1 MRKINWLLALAA
13 VAMLAVG
20 CGSDTTTTT
29 TTTNDTSTA
38 KDTTTTTD
46 TMNMGDG
53 TMADM
58 KMGDSTMADT
68 MMADTATMTA
78 DKGCL
83 GASDMAYVE
92 ELSKDQAKAEAF
104 TNDTKSCTLGS
115 CISKTTDAEGSACVG
130 KCLVETKGHKLTVG
144 CATCY
149 GIRAFCTLNNCV
161 KNPAEAGSGCA
172 TNASGQAC
180 IDCQNKYKCVQ
191 AGEDCKAG
199 K

>member
-20 CGSDTTTTT
+20 CGSEETKTTTTT
-29 TTTNDTSTA
+29 DTSTT

-53 TMADM
+53 MMADM
-58 KMGDSTMADT
+58 AMGDTA
-68 MMADTATMTA
+68 MADTATTTA

-83 GASDMAYVE
+83 GAADMAYVE
-92 ELSKDQAKAEAF
+92 ALSKDPAKAEAF

-130 KCLVETKGHKLTVG
+130 NCLVNTKGHKLSVT

-161 KNPAEAGSGCA
+161 KNPAEASSGCA

>member
-1 MRKINWLLALAA
+1 MAGDMA
-13 VAMLAVG
+13 
-20 CGSDTTTTT
+20 
-29 TTTNDTSTA
+29 
-38 KDTTTTTD
+38 
-46 TMNMGDG
+46 MGD
-53 TMADM
+53 A
-58 KMGDSTMADT
+58 
-68 MMADTATMTA
+68 ATTTA

-83 GASDMAYVE
+83 GAADMAYVE
-92 ELSKDQAKAEAF
+92 ALGKDPAKAEAF

-130 KCLVETKGHKLTVG
+130 KCLVETKKHGLTVA

-161 KNPAEAGSGCA
+161 KNPAEASSGCA
-172 TNASGQAC
+172 TDAGGKPC
-180 IDCQNKYKCVQ
+180 LDCQAKYNCIQ